1 MKKLLLLIAII
12 AVTAT
17 GASAQNYFGS
27 IYWSVATPTGQF
39 RSFVNETSVAGFGL
53 DVQWWASDHVSA
65 GLVLGYNLWSDVYRG
80 VTQQYT
86 ISDGLKGAIN
96 GTQVHTVNSF
106 TLMAGGR
113 YLFGGSRD
121 VRPFVGLAA
130 GAVTSSQ
137 ALEVSFVRFT
147 ETNWH
152 LGVAPSFGLLIPM
165 SYNSMLD
172 LSARFSYGFPSGQA
186 LYDVSQNTISFW
198 SINAGFTFGN

>member
-1 MKKLLLLIAII
+1 MKKPLLIA
-12 AVTAT
+12 AMLMLTTSGVW
-17 GASAQNYFGS
+17 SQQYFGS
-27 IYWSVATPTGQF
+27 VYWSVATPTGQF

-65 GLVLGYNLWSDVYRG
+65 GLVLGYNVWSDVYRG
-80 VTQQYT
+80 VTQQYK
-86 ISDGLKGAIN
+86 INDLQGAVN

-121 VRPFVGLAA
+121 VRPFFGLAA
-130 GAVTSSQ
+130 GAVTSAQ
-137 ALEVSFVRFT
+137 ALEVSLVRFT

-152 LGVAPSFGLLIPM
+152 LGVAPSVGLLIPM
-165 SYNSMLD
+165 SFNSMLD

-186 LYDVSQNTISFW
+186 LYNVSQNTISFW